1 MYVRAVAVA
10 GQCVCVGCSR
20 EGVQSGCSRVCA
32 LVAAGRMRARVLS
45 REASSCAHSHF
56 APPHSQMR
64 TQVPHSVASSA
75 SLVPVMVQQLLAR
88 EQVALEQ
95 QKDALEQERV
105 KRQREQD
112 QHELEMANKRLELA
126 AVSLRREGVQAGRDV
141 CGCRRAG
148 TLLVQEGCA
157 QLWVQ
162 ACRDVVVAGR
172 VQACRDVVVAGRV
185 YAAVCF
191 FRGRKGVR
199 SCGCTHAGALRV
211 HAGRGVHSRGCR
223 EGASL
228 ILPPFVCRRPRTRAW
243 WTSCR

>member
-1 MYVRAVAVA
+1 MR
-10 GQCVCVGCSR
+10 
-20 EGVQSGCSRVCA
+20 VQRRLLQGLTS
-32 LVAAGRMRARVLS
+32 
-45 REASSCAHSHF
+45 
-56 APPHSQMR
+56 PPHSQMR

-126 AVSLRREGVQAGRDV
+126 AVSLRREGVHAAVGAGVHGCYGCAGRQG
-141 CGCRRAG
+141 GC
-148 TLLVQEGCA
+148 T